1 MASKVTG
8 KKILNVVFAAMV
20 VFTLAMTVA
29 SIINYFHKKND
40 LVIPDNLELVQNDT
54 LEGNISDDAKIAV
67 ISTDYGD
74 LTAVLYPQFAPETV
88 ANFIKL
94 AESGFYDGSFIYEV
108 QNKVCLGGGCQYNDG
123 SLPDGY
129 ERKTGMIGPEI
140 TKNLWPVKGAVMSC
154 GLTHSTLWRGQETFS
169 GSRFLVSGSIDF
181 DDEVKKVFEG
191 IKGAD
196 GVSEM
201 FLKYGGTPNVSQQIT
216 IFAQIFEGF
225 DVLDDL
231 LAAKVD
237 EENNSPVND
246 IGISSVKVMTYAEYK
261 VMKENKAS

>member
-1 MASKVTG
+1 MTSKVTG
-8 KKILNVVFAAMV
+8 KKILNIVFAAMV
-20 VFTLAMTVA
+20 VFTVAMTVA
-29 SIINYFHKKND
+29 SIYNYIDRRNN
-40 LVIPDNLELVQNDT
+40 LAIPEDLELVQLDT
-54 LEGNISDDAKIAV
+54 LEGNIADDAKIAV
-67 ISTDYGD
+67 ISTEYGD
-74 LTAVLYPQFAPETV
+74 LAAELYPQFAPETV

-94 AESGFYDGSFIYEV
+94 ADSGFYDESFIYEI
-108 QNKVCLGGGCQYNDG
+108 QNGICLGGGCRYNDG

-129 ERKTGMIGPEI
+129 EKKSEMIGPEI

-169 GSRFLVSGSIDF
+169 GSRFLVSGSINF

-225 DVLDDL
+225 DALDSL
-231 LAAKVD
+231 LAVTVD
-237 EENNSPVND
+237 KENSRPVND
-246 IGISSVKVMTYAEYK
+246 IEISSIKVMPYAEYK
-261 VMKENKAS
+261 GMKENKAS